1 MVCGAAGKG
10 GASDAGENSWPLR
23 AAVVGAGAVCV
34 LDVHSVHSVFGG
46 GIGHGEPVVAFT
58 VEDSEGSAEAVA
70 GGDQGGIGS
79 GWLGY

>member
-1 MVCGAAGKG
+1 MCGAAGKG

-23 AAVVGAGAVCV
+23 AAEVGAGAVCV
-34 LDVHSVHSVFGG
+34 LDVHSVHSVFGDG
-46 GIGHGEPVVAFT
+46 NGRGEPVVAFT
-58 VEDSEGSAEAVA
+58 VEDSEGGAEAVA